1 LNKEVHD
8 SKSLKIKIVRSV
20 KRMKTVQARHRGD
33 VLEILAPAH
42 LSDAELKPHIENL
55 RRRIEQRQEALKLN
69 DEDLQMRAM
78 EINQMYFQGKLE
90 WESIRWVTN
99 QEKRHGS
106 CHPRRKTIRISHRI
120 ATMPQFVRDYVLIHE
135 LAHLLEPNHSRR
147 FWKLV
152 NEYPKA
158 ERAKGYLMAVGL
170 EEVECAEGE
179 AEVGEHKLE

>member
-1 LNKEVHD
+1 MNKEVHD

-78 EINQMYFQGKLE
+78 EINQM
-90 WESIRWVTN
+90 
-99 QEKRHGS
+99 
-106 CHPRRKTIRISHRI
+106 
-120 ATMPQFVRDYVLIHE
+120 
-135 LAHLLEPNHSRR
+135 
-147 FWKLV
+147 
-152 NEYPKA
+152 
-158 ERAKGYLMAVGL
+158 
-170 EEVECAEGE
+170 
-179 AEVGEHKLE
+179 